1 METIFCFECENEM
14 SILEEICTV
23 CGVFISEKIRFNKDN
38 PTVLLDKG
46 IKAQLNKDFDEALDC
61 FNTILIRNPK
71 SVEALHNKAI
81 TLEFQ
86 GKLEEAVK
94 VYDKALNINPN
105 DVNIR
110 FNRGI
115 VLKTLEQSANT
126 WKCKKY
132 P

>member
-1 METIFCFECENEM
+1 MGLKMETIFCFECENEM

-94 VYDKALNINPN
+94 VYYKALNINPN

-126 WKCKKY
+126 
-132 P
+132 

>member
-1 METIFCFECENEM
+1 METIFCFECENEI
-14 SILEEICTV
+14 SIIEEICTI
-23 CGVFISEKIRFNKDN
+23 CGVFISEKIRFNKDS
-38 PTVLLDKG
+38 PAVLLDKG
-46 IKAQLNKDFDEALDC
+46 IKAQINRDFDEALDC

-86 GKLEEAVK
+86 GNFEEAVK
-94 VYDKALNINPN
+94 VYDKALKINPD

-115 VLKTLEQSANT
+115 VLKNLEKSLNT
-126 WKCKKY
+126 
-132 P
+132 